1 MNFEIEAHV
10 STWNFPILL
19 YKNKDCSIFVHLC
32 PNNKNWLRN
41 CADWTGEYGF
51 ACTRKT
57 PQSKVIITAS
67 SPWARLIGSEALI
80 CDHDGLRLTLG
91 DDMYSDGN
99 VSLILVAS

>member
-1 MNFEIEAHV
+1 MEVAFGLEVDQEWGVPIELGNMNLPVQE
-10 STWNFPILL
+10 
-19 YKNKDCSIFVHLC
+19 
-32 PNNKNWLRN
+32 
-41 CADWTGEYGF
+41 
-51 ACTRKT
+51 RKT

>member
-1 MNFEIEAHV
+1 MNSEIEAHV

-19 YKNKDCSIFVHLC
+19 YKNKDCSTKHGSGIVQIELG
-32 PNNKNWLRN
+32 NMDLSVQ
-41 CADWTGEYGF
+41 E
-51 ACTRKT
+51 RKT

-99 VSLILVAS
+99 VSFIGR

>member
-1 MNFEIEAHV
+1 MFLLEIFQYFYIKIKIV
-10 STWNFPILL
+10 QFLSTFVQIT
-19 YKNKDCSIFVHLC
+19 KNGSGIVQIELGNMDLPVQ
-32 PNNKNWLRN
+32 
-41 CADWTGEYGF
+41 E
-51 ACTRKT
+51 RKT

-99 VSLILVAS
+99 VSFIGR